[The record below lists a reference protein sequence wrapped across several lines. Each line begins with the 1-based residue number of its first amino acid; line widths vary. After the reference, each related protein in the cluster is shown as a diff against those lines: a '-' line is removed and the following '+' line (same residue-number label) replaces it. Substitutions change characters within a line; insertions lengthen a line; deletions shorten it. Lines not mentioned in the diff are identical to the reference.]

1 TASSPAPAE
10 SASLS
15 FLGSESVS
23 NYQDNV
29 LVSKQHRYAH
39 SNSRGELRVAFD
51 VPPCVLNLPGQAK
64 SGVGG
69 VCRTRLKQ
77 NLYEYIMAF
86 KTMLAELL
94 RVLDWPDEKFLS
106 TLGATMILVIIIGAL
121 AQGIVERDCLLRLFK
136 RILGQCLN
144 KRRKVLHLVK
154 NNDNHNDTETHRK
167 NRSDVFW
174 SYDLQALSM
183 EKFEENLRSNHNDN
197 SFSSPGESFAWQLAA
212 GFLSYVLPNMRRQI
226 FSSLLDAQGLIREQV
241 LTNFGLTDVNPS
253 NILVVP
259 KYFLLLDERAV
270 SSQNQPVSCVCPQML
285 FPGCSKV
292 STASTELCLEFD
304 SPGYKKRVTAYLLQL
319 EKPLTKDQSTYSH
332 AVVFCGYAAPM
343 FVMQKLRMADQDK
356 TAMFQQFRDELR
368 FIQSHP
374 RANSILRELSDTSSE
389 EVAESE
395 PSVLQVIDIA
405 EDGDS
410 LRWQML
416 AAVEDFLLID
426 GWSFVS
432 RAAQQSSAESVRDEL
447 PLMSMAF
454 AMAANTWIGFAQPLN
469 MQQLSSSA
477 EPIPFDLP
485 YTFVI
490 PKSGRYPDESKLRS
504 QLAELGAQ
512 SSVHEFRAASG
523 RRYSFR
529 VHDWRSRRIAFE
541 IPTCVLGIRKQAECR
556 VGGIR
561 TGDVRAHLAE
571 FRDALTK
578 FAEEGGNRFRVVEW
592 DDVTGFEDESSSMD
606 PSADFA
612 ASLSKMLF
620 N

>member
-1 TASSPAPAE
+1 
-10 SASLS
+10 
-15 FLGSESVS
+15 
-23 NYQDNV
+23 
-29 LVSKQHRYAH
+29 
-39 SNSRGELRVAFD
+39 
-51 VPPCVLNLPGQAK
+51 
-64 SGVGG
+64 
-69 VCRTRLKQ
+69 
-77 NLYEYIMAF
+77 
-86 KTMLAELL
+86 
-94 RVLDWPDEKFLS
+94 
-106 TLGATMILVIIIGAL
+106 MILIFTIGA
-121 AQGIVERDCLLRLFK
+121 AEQGIVERDCLLRIFK
-136 RILGQCLN
+136 RVFGQVDVVVSDVKDTVELEKQIEVSDAIVIVENQRPEIKTHPIRSLWSLAVDLCLN
-144 KRRKVLHLVK
+144 KRRKVLHVVK
-154 NNDNHNDTETHRK
+154 NNDNRNDTETHEK

-183 EKFEENLRSNHNDN
+183 EKFEEILRENHNDN

-212 GFLSYVLPNMRRQI
+212 GFLGYVLPNMRHQI
-226 FSSLLDAQGLIREQV
+226 RSSLLDTQGLIREQV
-241 LTNFGLTDVNPS
+241 LTNFGLTDIDPS
-253 NILVVP
+253 NILVVA

-270 SSQNQPVSCVCPQML
+270 SSQHQPVSCVCPQML

-319 EKPLTKDQSTYSH
+319 ERPLTKDQSTYSH

-395 PSVLQVIDIA
+395 PSSLHVIDIA

-410 LRWQML
+410 LRSQML

-426 GWSFVS
+426 EWSFVS
-432 RAAQQSSAESVRDEL
+432 RAAQQSSSESVVRDEL

-454 AMAANTWIGFAQPLN
+454 AMAANTWIGFAQPLSDY

-490 PKSGRYPDESKLRS
+490 PKSGRYPDESKFLS

-512 SSVHEFRAASG
+512 SSMHEFRAASG

-556 VGGIR
+556 FGGIR

-571 FRDALTK
+571 FRDALAK
-578 FAEEGGNRFRVVEW
+578 FAEEEGNRFSVVEW
-592 DDVTGFEDESSSMD
+592 DDVTGFDECFVTE
-606 PSADFA
+606 PNNIELAK
-612 ASLSKMLF
+612 SLLGLLTATD
-620 N
+620 

>member
-1 TASSPAPAE
+1 MCSHQFFNQDRNRTVTIIVVGSSDGEDRLYDNVVDLLRGCLNLVEHPCNSGNSVYSSIDESHQVLLVFNSFTAFQPE
-10 SASLS
+10 SATL
-15 FLGSESVS
+15 LT
-23 NYQDNV
+23 
-29 LVSKQHRYAH
+29 K
-39 SNSRGELRVAFD
+39 
-51 VPPCVLNLPGQAK
+51 
-64 SGVGG
+64 
-69 VCRTRLKQ
+69 
-77 NLYEYIMAF
+77 
-86 KTMLAELL
+86 LL
-94 RVLDWPDEKFLS
+94 RQ
-106 TLGATMILVIIIGAL
+106 T
-121 AQGIVERDCLLRLFK
+121 VERCHGLRKRMAHLIKNYRSKTDSHLYLSQLLPTRMVKVLK
-136 RILGQCLN
+136 LHDLNN
-144 KRRKVLHLVK
+144 KRVEKLLEDL
-154 NNDNHNDTETHRK
+154 NNTE
-167 NRSDVFW
+167 
-174 SYDLQALSM
+174 L
-183 EKFEENLRSNHNDN
+183 ENSG
-197 SFSSPGESFAWQLAA
+197 FSSPGESFAWQLAA

-389 EVAESE
+389 EVTESE
-395 PSVLQVIDIA
+395 PSALHVIDIA

-410 LRWQML
+410 LRSQML

-454 AMAANTWIGFAQPLN
+454 AMAANTWIGFAQPLSDY

-477 EPIPFDLP
+477 EPIPFDPP

-490 PKSGRYPDESKLRS
+490 PKSGCYPDESKFLSR
-504 QLAELGAQ
+504 LAELGAQ

-556 VGGIR
+556 FGGIR

-571 FRDALTK
+571 FRDALVK
-578 FAEEGGNRFRVVEW
+578 FAEEGGNCFKVVEW
-592 DDVTGFEDESSSMD
+592 DDVTGFDECFVTE
-606 PSADFA
+606 PNKIESAR
-612 ASLSKMLF
+612 SLLGLLTATD
-620 N
+620 

>member
-1 TASSPAPAE
+1 
-10 SASLS
+10 
-15 FLGSESVS
+15 
-23 NYQDNV
+23 
-29 LVSKQHRYAH
+29 
-39 SNSRGELRVAFD
+39 
-51 VPPCVLNLPGQAK
+51 
-64 SGVGG
+64 
-69 VCRTRLKQ
+69 
-77 NLYEYIMAF
+77 
-86 KTMLAELL
+86 
-94 RVLDWPDEKFLS
+94 
-106 TLGATMILVIIIGAL
+106 TMILVIIIGAL

-136 RILGQCLN
+136 RILGQVDVVSDVKDTLELKKQIEVSDAIVIVENQKPEMKTHRIRLLWSLAVDLCLN

-454 AMAANTWIGFAQPLN
+454 AMAANTWIGFAQPLSDY